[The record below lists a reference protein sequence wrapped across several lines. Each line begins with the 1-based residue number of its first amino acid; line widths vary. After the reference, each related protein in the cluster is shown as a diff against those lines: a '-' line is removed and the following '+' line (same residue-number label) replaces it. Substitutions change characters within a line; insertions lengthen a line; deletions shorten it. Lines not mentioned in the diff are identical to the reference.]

1 MISGNVLT
9 MRTVLLTAIVMISGL
24 AASATP
30 IQIFSR
36 DALNANDF
44 VDWGQLPPPITILG
58 EDVWVSSHNALMPVH
73 ASSSH
78 ELYSDQQGNP
88 WAGNFSPGDALIGT
102 GQFFPAAPIEITFD
116 KPVRGLAT
124 QVGYNIISEDSF
136 PFTAYLKLFD
146 PNGALLGSFTAD
158 GNMNNHADN
167 SAVVL
172 GAIDTEASIARVELF
187 ASAECAPGAFHNSF
201 TINRLDLLIDVP
213 EPTTLIPVMLA
224 MTLFI
229 TYRRLV
235 VKARRA

>member
-1 MISGNVLT
+1 MISGN
-9 MRTVLLTAIVMISGL
+9 VLLTAIVMISGL

-187 ASAECAPGAFHNSF
+187 ASAECAPGAFQNSF